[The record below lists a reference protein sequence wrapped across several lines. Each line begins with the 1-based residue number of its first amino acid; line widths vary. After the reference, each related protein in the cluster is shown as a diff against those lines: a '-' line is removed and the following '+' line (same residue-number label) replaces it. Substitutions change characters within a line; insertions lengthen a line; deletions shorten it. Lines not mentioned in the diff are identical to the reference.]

1 MCDMCE
7 YSIDNSWIEEFDE
20 LDKEYAQYYT
30 EDLLYIHL
38 RCVYINSLNEIEQI
52 KEAPVQLISPNH
64 ISRDELI
71 GILKRNMQ
79 LSHKKYTV
87 LSMLKYNIDIEPQ
100 NIKHLVVDV
109 DNSSDIGQYL
119 SQVSNIDSITFNKS
133 IPIFHPLNELI
144 ILFYEKLAGT
154 GAGTGTV
161 IETSRQSSQTK
172 KIYIR
177 SAGTTSNKNKTRC
190 GSSRGGSSRGGSSR
204 GGSSRGGLY

>member
-1 MCDMCE
+1 MCE

-87 LSMLKYNIDIEPQ
+87 LSMLKYNIDIEA
-100 NIKHLVVDV
+100 IKQCADIVTVVENYAVKLKKAGHDFKGLCPFHKEKTPSFIVYPEEKRYHCYGCQADGDV
-109 DNSSDIGQYL
+109 IGF
-119 SQVSNIDSITFNKS
+119 VMKIENCDFKS
-133 IPIFHPLNELI
+133 AVLKVGE
-144 ILFYEKLAGT
+144 
-154 GAGTGTV
+154 
-161 IETSRQSSQTK
+161 
-172 KIYIR
+172 IR
-177 SAGTTSNKNKTRC
+177 
-190 GSSRGGSSRGGSSR
+190 
-204 GGSSRGGLY
+204 